1 MWSQC
6 NKILIDVGFHLDLQV
21 EWNSAFELGVKKSF
35 PTDGA
40 KLVMLE
46 SSVKMIVQRGVVHSQ
61 PDPEKM
67 DGERDESS
75 NSV

>member
-1 MWSQC
+1 MI
-6 NKILIDVGFHLDLQV
+6 NVGFHLDLQF
-21 EWNSAFELGVKKSF
+21 EWNSAFELGTKESF
-35 PTDGA
+35 PTDSA
-40 KLVMLE
+40 KLMMLE
-46 SSVKMIVQRGVVHSQ
+46 SSVKMIVQRGVFHSQ